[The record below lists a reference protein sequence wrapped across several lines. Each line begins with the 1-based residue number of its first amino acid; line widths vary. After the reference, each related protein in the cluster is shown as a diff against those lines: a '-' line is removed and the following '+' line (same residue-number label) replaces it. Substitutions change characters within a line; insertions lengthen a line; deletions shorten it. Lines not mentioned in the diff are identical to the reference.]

1 MSLIKLRGIIIKQS
15 DFGEA
20 NRVLTIFTKEKGII
34 KASIYG
40 AKSIKNKKSG
50 LSQVLTY
57 GDFMLND
64 TGKDLMTVQSI
75 EPIECFF
82 AVHEDIEKL
91 SLCIYFTDVIYSLIN
106 INSPDENML
115 KLLLNCIYALAYKEN
130 DLETVRAVFELRA
143 ISYAGFMPNLY
154 TCTKCQG
161 SDNIIAFSVKG
172 GGIVCEGCAGMEDY
186 PINADVY
193 HAIKYILTAEE
204 KKMLSFKASDD
215 VMKKVS
221 QIAENYVKNYAEKDF
236 YSLEYYKKIKI

>member
-20 NRVLTIFTKEKGII
+20 NKVLTIFTEEKGII

-50 LSQVLTY
+50 LSQILTY

-82 AVHEDIEKL
+82 SVGEDIQKL
-91 SLCIYFTDVIYSLIN
+91 SLCVYFTDVIYSLIDT
-106 INSPDENML
+106 NSPDENML
-115 KLLLNCIYALAYKEN
+115 KLLLNCIYALSYKEI
-130 DLETVRAVFELRA
+130 DLETVRAVFELRV

-154 TCTKCQG
+154 TCTKCREI
-161 SDNIIAFSVKG
+161 DNIIAFSVKN

-186 PINADVY
+186 PINADIY
-193 HAIKYILTAEE
+193 HAIKYILTSEE
-204 KKMLSFKASDD
+204 KKMLSFKASEE

-221 QIAENYVKNYAEKDF
+221 QIAEDYVKNYAEKEF
-236 YSLEYYKKIKI
+236 SSLEYYKKISI